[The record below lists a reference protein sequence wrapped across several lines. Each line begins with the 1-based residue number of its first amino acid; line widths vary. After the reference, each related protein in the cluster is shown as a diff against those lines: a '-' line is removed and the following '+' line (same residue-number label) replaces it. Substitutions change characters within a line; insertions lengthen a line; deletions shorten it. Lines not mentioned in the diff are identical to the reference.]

1 MYKSPTELNQYE
13 LHTNLHN
20 KGNIETHYKSRNRKK
35 IFFHNVWKKISETSR
50 KFIKNVETHSNKDG
64 SGLGH

>member
-20 KGNIETHYKSRNRKK
+20 KGILKPITNLEIEKRYFSTMYGRKYQK
-35 IFFHNVWKKISETSR
+35 PQ
-50 KFIKNVETHSNKDG
+50 G
-64 SGLGH
+64 SS